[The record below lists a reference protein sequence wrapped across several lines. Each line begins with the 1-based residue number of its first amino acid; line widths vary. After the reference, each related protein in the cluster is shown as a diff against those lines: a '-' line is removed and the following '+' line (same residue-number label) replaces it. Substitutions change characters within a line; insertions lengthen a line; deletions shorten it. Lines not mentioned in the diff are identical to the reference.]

1 MKHPSLGKTDR
12 LIISTLDLNSSELG
26 KVLMK
31 YLDEKRKLKLIL
43 ISSLRLSLKP
53 SLLEDFRTPE
63 ELLLYYQILA
73 LSQVIKSMEVELVL

>member
-31 YLDEKRKLKLIL
+31 YLDEKRKLKVDFDFFITA
-43 ISSLRLSLKP
+43 IIETVTTRRLQNSR
-53 SLLEDFRTPE
+53 RTPS
-63 ELLLYYQILA
+63 ILPNTCTK
-73 LSQVIKSMEVELVL
+73 SGNQVDGS